1 MMTREEARE
10 RIAALSEELEQHNYN
25 YYILAK
31 PTISDYEFD
40 MMLEELARLEREY
53 PEYLSPS
60 SPTQRVGGGITKE
73 FKSVQHRY
81 PMLSL
86 SNSYSKEDIE
96 DFITRI
102 KKSVEDEVEF
112 CCELKFDGLSISL
125 QYEDGMLVRAVTRG
139 DGMQGD
145 DVTTNIKTIHTVPL
159 KLHGDYPPFFEMRGE
174 IVMPFESFDKLNEQ
188 RVAAGDDLFANPRNA
203 AAGTLKLQDSKEVA
217 RRRLDNYC
225 YYMMMDGL
233 EQRYQTHYES
243 LQAAKRWG
251 FNVSNYMAICKTIDE
266 IFEFIDYWD
275 VKRHELPFAIDGI
288 VLKVNSYE
296 QQQIL
301 GYTAKSPKWAIAYKF
316 KAEEVETELLSVDFQ
331 VGRHGT
337 ITPVANLSPVLLAG
351 TTVKRATL
359 NNEDFIK
366 QFDLHYGD
374 TVTVVKGG
382 EIIPKIIGVNFDKR
396 QPGALP
402 VEFTKV
408 CPACGTAL
416 IQHEGEAAWYCPY
429 AQACP
434 PQVKGRIEHF
444 ISRKAMNIESLG
456 EGKIELLYDEGLIKD
471 VADLYFLTYD
481 KLFGLAKEIP
491 ILDENGIETGKT
503 RKVSFKEK
511 TAQNIIDALEKSKAV
526 PFERVLFAL
535 GIRNVGE
542 VVAKTIV
549 SEYHDIDSIMN
560 ASVEELS
567 AINTVGEVIA
577 QSVKAFFENPINLD
591 IVERL
596 KAAGLQFAKAE
607 AEASDKPQVLAGKTF
622 VVSGVFAHY
631 SRDGIK
637 AAIEAH
643 GGKNASSISSKT
655 SYVLAGENMGPEKRK
670 KAESL
675 GVPIISEEDFEKM
688 IGSEEGAP
696 KIIPENALQGQ
707 NSSSPGQ
714 RPGFEGQRPGETDE
728 QLSLF

>member
-1 MMTREEARE
+1 MNKDEARQ

-40 MMLEELARLEREY
+40 MKLEELAQLEKEY
-53 PEYLSPS
+53 PEFLLPT

-86 SNSYSKEDIE
+86 ANSYSREGIA
-96 DFITRI
+96 DFISRI
-102 KKSVEDEVEF
+102 KKTIDEEVEF

-125 QYEDGMLVRAVTRG
+125 QYENGVLVRAVTRG
-139 DGMQGD
+139 DGTQGD
-145 DVTTNIKTIHTVPL
+145 DVTTNVRTIRTVPL
-159 KLHGDYPPFFEMRGE
+159 KLHGDFPPFFEMRGE
-174 IVMPFESFDKLNEQ
+174 IVMPFESFNRLNEA
-188 RVAAGDDLFANPRNA
+188 RAEAGDDLFANPRNA

-233 EQRYQTHYES
+233 EDRYQTHYQS
-243 LQAAKRWG
+243 LQAAKKWG
-251 FNVSNYMAICKTIDE
+251 FNISNFMALCKTIDE
-266 IFEFIDYWD
+266 IFEFIDYWN

-288 VLKVNSYE
+288 VLKVNSYA
-296 QQQIL
+296 QQQAL
-301 GYTAKSPKWAIAYKF
+301 GFTAKSPKWAIAYKF

-337 ITPVANLSPVLLAG
+337 ITPVANLAPVPLAG

-359 NNEDFIK
+359 NNEDFIR

-382 EIIPKIIGVNFDKR
+382 EIIPKIIGINFDKR
-396 QPGALP
+396 QVGALP
-402 VEFTKV
+402 VEFVKT
-408 CPACGTAL
+408 CPACGAEL
-416 IQHEGEAAWYCPY
+416 IQNEGEAAWYCPNS
-429 AQACP
+429 QSCP

-456 EGKIELLYDEGLIKD
+456 EGKIEFLYDAGLIKD
-471 VADLYFLTYD
+471 VADLYDLTYD
-481 KLFGLAKEIP
+481 KLFGLSNE
-491 ILDENGIETGKT
+491 
-503 RKVSFKEK
+503 KVSFKEK
-511 TAQNIIDALEKSKAV
+511 TAQNIIDALEKSKSV

-542 VVAKTIV
+542 VTAKTIV
-549 SEYHDIDSIMN
+549 AKYHDLDAIIN

-577 QSVKAFFENPINLD
+577 QSVKQFFTNPINIS
-591 IVERL
+591 IVDRL
-596 KAAGLQFAKAE
+596 RKAGLQFAKTDTDSAAE
-607 AEASDKPQVLAGKTF
+607 SQVLAGKSF
-622 VVSGVFAHY
+622 VVSGVFAHF

-643 GGKNASSISSKT
+643 GGKNVSSISSKT
-655 SYVLAGENMGPEKRK
+655 DFVLAGDNMGPEKRK
-670 KAESL
+670 KAEAL
-675 GVPIISEEDFEKM
+675 GIPIISEADFEAM
-688 IGSEEGAP
+688 IGGVKSVSED
-696 KIIPENALQGQ
+696 KK
-707 NSSSPGQ
+707 
-714 RPGFEGQRPGETDE
+714 TDSE

>member
-1 MMTREEARE
+1 MMTKEEARQ

-40 MMLEELARLEREY
+40 MKLEELARLEREF
-53 PEYLSPS
+53 PEFLLPS

-73 FKSVQHRY
+73 FKSVKHKY

-86 SNSYSKEDIE
+86 ANSYSREEIA
-96 DFITRI
+96 DFISRI
-102 KKSVEDEVEF
+102 KKTIDEEVEF

-125 QYEDGMLVRAVTRG
+125 QYENGVLVRAVTRG

-145 DVTTNIKTIHTVPL
+145 DVTTNVKTIRTVPL
-159 KLHGDYPPFFEMRGE
+159 KLHGDFPPFFEMRGE
-174 IVMPFESFDKLNEQ
+174 IVMPFESFDKLNGQ
-188 RVAAGDDLFANPRNA
+188 RLEAGDDLFANPRNA

-225 YYMMMDGL
+225 YYMMMDDL
-233 EQRYQTHYES
+233 KDRYKTHYES
-243 LQAAKRWG
+243 LQAAKKWG
-251 FNVSNYMAICKTIDE
+251 FNVSNYMALCKTIDE

-296 QQQIL
+296 QQQTL
-301 GYTAKSPKWAIAYKF
+301 GSTAKSPKWAIAYKF
-316 KAEEVETELLSVDFQ
+316 KAEEVETELQSVDFQ

-359 NNEDFIK
+359 NNEDFIR

-382 EIIPKIIGVNFDKR
+382 EIIPKIIGINYDKR
-396 QPGALP
+396 QAGVLP
-402 VEFTKV
+402 VEFVRT
-408 CPACGTAL
+408 CPACGTEL
-416 IQHEGEAAWYCPY
+416 IQNEGEAAWYCPNS
-429 AQACP
+429 QGCP

-456 EGKIELLYDEGLIKD
+456 EGKVEFLYDAGLIKD
-471 VADLYFLTYD
+471 VADLYDLTYD
-481 KLFGLAKEIP
+481 KLFGLAN
-491 ILDENGIETGKT
+491 D
-503 RKVSFKEK
+503 KVSFKEK
-511 TAQNIIDALEKSKAV
+511 TAQNIIDALEKSKSV

-542 VVAKTIV
+542 VTAKTIV
-549 SEYHDIDSIMN
+549 AEYHNLDAIIN

-577 QSVKAFFENPINLD
+577 QSVRQFFENPVNMG

-596 KAAGLQFAKAE
+596 KAAGLKFAKADNNTSTFSQ
-607 AEASDKPQVLAGKTF
+607 ALAGKTF
-622 VVSGVFAHY
+622 VVSGVFVNY

-637 AAIEAH
+637 EAIEAH
-643 GGKNASSISSKT
+643 GGKNVSSISSKT
-655 SYVLAGENMGPEKRK
+655 DFVLAGDKMGPEKRK

-675 GVPIISEEDFEKM
+675 GIPIISEADFEAM
-688 IGSEEGAP
+688 IGVEESVSED
-696 KIIPENALQGQ
+696 KK
-707 NSSSPGQ
+707 
-714 RPGFEGQRPGETDE
+714 TDSE

>member
-1 MMTREEARE
+1 MTKEEARL
-10 RIAALSEELEQHNYN
+10 RIAALSDELEQHNYN

-40 MMLEELARLEREY
+40 MKLEELAQLEKEF
-53 PEYLSPS
+53 PEFLLPS
-60 SPTQRVGGGITKE
+60 SPTQRVGGGVTKE
-73 FKSVQHRY
+73 FKSVKHRY

-86 SNSYSKEDIE
+86 ANSYSREEIAE
-96 DFITRI
+96 FINRI
-102 KKSVEDEVEF
+102 KKTIDEEVEF

-125 QYEDGMLVRAVTRG
+125 QYENGMLVRAVTRG
-139 DGMQGD
+139 DGAQGD
-145 DVTTNIKTIHTVPL
+145 DVTTNVKTIRTVPL
-159 KLHGDYPPFFEMRGE
+159 KLHGDYPEFFEMRGE
-174 IVMPFESFDKLNEQ
+174 IVMPFESFNRLNEA
-188 RVAAGDDLFANPRNA
+188 RAEAGDDLFANPRNA

-225 YYMMMDGL
+225 YYMMMEGL
-233 EQRYQTHYES
+233 EDRYQTHYQS
-243 LQAAKRWG
+243 LQAARKWG
-251 FNVSNYMAICKTIDE
+251 FNISNFMARCKTIDE

-275 VKRHELPFAIDGI
+275 EARHQLPFAIDGI
-288 VLKVNSYE
+288 VLKVNSYA
-296 QQQIL
+296 QQQAL

-316 KAEEVETELLSVDFQ
+316 KAEEVETELQSVDFQ

-337 ITPVANLSPVLLAG
+337 ITPVANLAPVQLAG

-359 NNEDFIK
+359 NNEDFIR

-396 QPGALP
+396 QAGAQP
-402 VEFTKV
+402 VTFTKACPV
-408 CPACGTAL
+408 CGAEL
-416 IQHEGEAAWYCPY
+416 VQNEGEAAWYCPN
-429 AQACP
+429 AQSCP

-456 EGKIELLYDEGLIKD
+456 EGKVEFLYDAGLIKD
-471 VADLYFLTYD
+471 VADLYSLTFD
-481 KLFGLAKEIP
+481 KLYGLSN
-491 ILDENGIETGKT
+491 D
-503 RKVSFKEK
+503 KVSFKEK
-511 TAQNIIDALEKSKAV
+511 TAKNIIDALEKSKSV

-549 SEYHDIDSIMN
+549 AEYHDIDSIIH

-567 AINTVGEVIA
+567 AINMVGEVIA
-577 QSVKAFFENPINLD
+577 LSVKAFFENPVNLD

-596 KAAGLQFAKAE
+596 KAAGLQFAKADTLK
-607 AEASDKPQVLAGKTF
+607 SDKEQVLTGKSF

-637 AAIEAH
+637 ETIEAY
-643 GGKNASSISSKT
+643 GGKNVSSISSKT
-655 SYVLAGENMGPEKRK
+655 DYVLAGDKMGPEKRK

-675 GVPIISEEDFEKM
+675 GVPIITEADFDAM
-688 IGSEEGAP
+688 IGV
-696 KIIPENALQGQ
+696 KRENA
-707 NSSSPGQ
+707 
-714 RPGFEGQRPGETDE
+714 ETG
-728 QLSLF
+728 LLF

>member
-1 MMTREEARE
+1 MTKEEARE
-10 RIAALSEELEQHNYN
+10 RIAALSSALEQHNYN

-40 MMLEELARLEREY
+40 MMLEELARLEREF
-53 PEYLSPS
+53 PEFLSPS

-73 FKSVQHRY
+73 FKSVKHRY

-96 DFITRI
+96 DFINRI
-102 KKSVEDEVEF
+102 KKSVDGEVEF

-125 QYEDGMLVRAVTRG
+125 QYENGLLTRAVTRG
-139 DGMQGD
+139 DGVQGD
-145 DVTTNIKTIHTVPL
+145 DVTTNVKTIRTVPL

-188 RVAAGDDLFANPRNA
+188 RIEAGDDLFATPRNA
-203 AAGTLKLQDSKEVA
+203 AAGTLKLQDSREVA

-225 YYMMMDGL
+225 YYMMMDDL
-233 EQRYQTHYES
+233 EARYQTHYES
-243 LQAAKRWG
+243 LQAARQWG
-251 FNVSNYMAICKTIDE
+251 FNISNYMALCKSVEE
-266 IFEFIDYWD
+266 IFDFINYWD

-288 VLKVNSYE
+288 VLKVNNYD
-296 QQQIL
+296 QQQTL
-301 GYTAKSPKWAIAYKF
+301 GFTAKSPKWAIAYKF
-316 KAEEVETELLSVDFQ
+316 KAEEVETELQSVDFQ

-359 NNEDFIK
+359 NNEDFIR

-396 QPGALP
+396 QQGAEP
-402 VEFTKV
+402 VVFTKV
-408 CPACGTAL
+408 CPVCGTEL
-416 IQHEGEAAWYCPY
+416 IQNEGEAAWYCPNS
-429 AQACP
+429 QSCP

-456 EGKIELLYDEGLIKD
+456 EGKIEFLYDAGLIKN
-471 VADLYFLTYD
+471 VADLYDLTYD
-481 KLFGLAKEIP
+481 KLFGLSN
-491 ILDENGIETGKT
+491 D
-503 RKVSFKEK
+503 KVSFKEK
-511 TAQNIIDALEKSKAV
+511 TAQNIIDALEKSKTV

-542 VVAKTIV
+542 VTAKTIV
-549 SEYHDIDSIMN
+549 AEYHDIDAIMK

-577 QSVKAFFENPINLD
+577 ISVKAFFENPVNLS

-596 KAAGLQFAKAE
+596 RAAGLQFAKAE
-607 AEASDKPQVLAGKTF
+607 VPASDKPQLLAGKTF
-622 VVSGVFAHY
+622 VVSGVFTNY

-637 AAIEAH
+637 QAIESY

-655 SYVLAGENMGPEKRK
+655 DYVLAGDKMGPEKRK
-670 KAESL
+670 KAESW
-675 GVPIISEEDFEKM
+675 GVPIISEDDFEKM
-688 IGSEEGAP
+688 IGGKNPTKE
-696 KIIPENALQGQ
+696 KTPETKDKN
-707 NSSSPGQ
+707 
-714 RPGFEGQRPGETDE
+714 E

>member
-1 MMTREEARE
+1 MTKEEARQ
-10 RIAALSEELEQHNYN
+10 RIAALSEELERHNYN

-40 MMLEELARLEREY
+40 MKLEELARLEHEF
-53 PEYLSPS
+53 PEFLLPS

-73 FKSVQHRY
+73 FKSVKHRY

-96 DFITRI
+96 DFINRI
-102 KKSVEDEVEF
+102 KKSIDEDVEF

-125 QYEDGMLVRAVTRG
+125 QYENGVLVRAVTRG
-139 DGMQGD
+139 DGTQGD
-145 DVTTNIKTIHTVPL
+145 DVTTNVKTIRTVPL
-159 KLHGDYPPFFEMRGE
+159 KLQGDYPSFFEMRGE
-174 IVMPFESFDKLNEQ
+174 IVMPYESFDKLNEQ
-188 RVAAGDDLFANPRNA
+188 RVEAGDDLFANPRNA

-233 EQRYQTHYES
+233 EDHYQTHYES
-243 LQAAKRWG
+243 LQAAKKWG
-251 FNVSNYMAICKTIDE
+251 FNVSNYMAICKSVEE
-266 IFEFIDYWD
+266 IFDFINYWD
-275 VKRHELPFAIDGI
+275 EARHQLPFAIDGI

-296 QQQIL
+296 QQQAL
-301 GYTAKSPKWAIAYKF
+301 GFTAKSPKWAIAYKF
-316 KAEEVETELLSVDFQ
+316 KAEEVETELQSVDFQ

-337 ITPVANLSPVLLAG
+337 ITPVANLAPVLLAG

-359 NNEDFIK
+359 NNEDFIR

-374 TVTVVKGG
+374 MVTVVKGG
-382 EIIPKIIGVNFDKR
+382 EIIPKIIGINFDKR
-396 QPGALP
+396 QAGALP
-402 VEFTKV
+402 VEFVKT
-408 CPACGTAL
+408 CPACGAEL
-416 IQHEGEAAWYCPY
+416 IQHEGEAAWYCPN
-429 AQACP
+429 AQGCP

-456 EGKIELLYDEGLIKD
+456 EGKIEFLYDAGLIKNA
-471 VADLYFLTYD
+471 ADLYDLTYD
-481 KLFGLAKEIP
+481 KLFGLSN
-491 ILDENGIETGKT
+491 D
-503 RKVSFKEK
+503 KVSFKEK
-511 TAQNIIDALEKSKAV
+511 TAQNIIDALEKSKTV

-549 SEYHDIDSIMN
+549 AEYHDIDAIMK

-577 QSVKAFFENPINLD
+577 MSVKAFFENPVNLT

-607 AEASDKPQVLAGKTF
+607 EPTSDKPQVLAGKTF

-643 GGKNASSISSKT
+643 GGKNSSSISGKT
-655 SYVLAGENMGPEKRK
+655 DYVLAGDNMGPEKRK
-670 KAESL
+670 KAEAL
-675 GVPIISEEDFEKM
+675 GVPIISETDFEQM
-688 IGSEEGAP
+688 IGTSDQETKRKEDP
-696 KIIPENALQGQ
+696 KQ
-707 NSSSPGQ
+707 
-714 RPGFEGQRPGETDE
+714 

>member
-1 MMTREEARE
+1 MTKEEARQ
-10 RIAALSEELEQHNYN
+10 RIAALSEALEQHNYN
-25 YYILAK
+25 YYILAQ

-40 MMLEELARLEREY
+40 MMLEELARLEHEF

-73 FKSVQHRY
+73 FQSVKHRY

-96 DFITRI
+96 DFINRI

-125 QYEDGMLVRAVTRG
+125 QYENGVLTRAVTRG
-139 DGMQGD
+139 DGTQGD
-145 DVTTNIKTIHTVPL
+145 DVTTNVKTIRTVPL

-188 RVAAGDDLFANPRNA
+188 RIEAGDDLFANPRNA

-233 EQRYQTHYES
+233 EDRYQTHYES
-243 LQAAKRWG
+243 LMAARNWG
-251 FNVSNYMAICKTIDE
+251 FNISNYMCLCKSVEE
-266 IFEFIDYWD
+266 IFDFINYWD
-275 VKRHELPFAIDGI
+275 EARHQLPFAIDGI
-288 VLKVNSYE
+288 VLKVNSYQ

-301 GYTAKSPKWAIAYKF
+301 GFTAKSPKWAIAYKF
-316 KAEEVETELLSVDFQ
+316 KAEEVETELQSVDFQ

-337 ITPVANLSPVLLAG
+337 ITPVANLAPVLLAG

-359 NNEDFIK
+359 NNEDFIR

-382 EIIPKIIGVNFDKR
+382 EIIPKIIGINFDKR
-396 QPGALP
+396 QAGALP
-402 VEFTKV
+402 VEFVKT
-408 CPACGTAL
+408 CPACGTEL
-416 IQHEGEAAWYCPY
+416 IQNEGEAAWYCPN
-429 AQACP
+429 AQGCP

-456 EGKIELLYDEGLIKD
+456 EGKIEFLYDAGLIKD
-471 VADLYFLTYD
+471 VADLYDLTYD
-481 KLFGLAKEIP
+481 KLFGLSN
-491 ILDENGIETGKT
+491 D
-503 RKVSFKEK
+503 KVSFKEK
-511 TAQNIIDALEKSKAV
+511 TAKNIIDALEKSKSV

-549 SEYHDIDSIMN
+549 AEYHDIDAIMK

-577 QSVKAFFENPINLD
+577 QSVKAFFENPVNLA
-591 IVERL
+591 IVDRL
-596 KAAGLQFAKAE
+596 KAAGLQFAKTEGAPSE
-607 AEASDKPQVLAGKTF
+607 RPQVLAGKTF

-643 GGKNASSISSKT
+643 GGKNAGSISSKT
-655 SYVLAGENMGPEKRK
+655 SYVLAGDNMGPEKRK
-670 KAESL
+670 KAEAL
-675 GVPIISEEDFEKM
+675 GIPIISEADFEAM
-688 IGSEEGAP
+688 IGGVKGSDDADQ
-696 KIIPENALQGQ
+696 A
-707 NSSSPGQ
+707 
-714 RPGFEGQRPGETDE
+714 DA

>member
-1 MMTREEARE
+1 MTREEARQ
-10 RIAALSEELEQHNYN
+10 RIVTLCEELEQHNYN

-40 MMLEELARLEREY
+40 MKLEELARLEKEF
-53 PEYLSPS
+53 PEFLSPT
-60 SPTQRVGGGITKE
+60 SPTQRVGGGVTKE

-86 SNSYSKEDIE
+86 ANSYSREEIAE
-96 DFITRI
+96 FISRI
-102 KKSVEDEVEF
+102 KKTIDEEVEF

-125 QYEDGMLVRAVTRG
+125 QYENGALVRAVTRG
-139 DGMQGD
+139 DGTQGD
-145 DVTTNIKTIHTVPL
+145 DVTTNVKTIRTVPL
-159 KLHGDYPPFFEMRGE
+159 KLHGDYPDFFEMRGE
-174 IVMPFESFDKLNEQ
+174 IVMPFESFNRLNEA
-188 RVAAGDDLFANPRNA
+188 RAEAGDDLFANPRNA

-233 EQRYQTHYES
+233 EDRYQTHYQS
-243 LQAAKRWG
+243 LQAAKKWG
-251 FNVSNYMAICKTIDE
+251 FNISNFMARCKTIDE

-288 VLKVNSYE
+288 VLKVNSYA
-296 QQQIL
+296 QQEAL
-301 GYTAKSPKWAIAYKF
+301 GFTAKSPKWAIAYKF
-316 KAEEVETELLSVDFQ
+316 KAEEVETELQSVDFQ

-337 ITPVANLSPVLLAG
+337 ITPVANLAPVQLAG

-359 NNEDFIK
+359 NNEDFIR

-382 EIIPKIIGVNFDKR
+382 EIIPKIIGMNFDKR
-396 QPGALP
+396 QQGAQP
-402 VEFTKV
+402 VTFTKV

-416 IQHEGEAAWYCPY
+416 VQNEGEAAWYCPN
-429 AQACP
+429 AQSCP

-456 EGKIELLYDEGLIKD
+456 EGKVEFLYDAGLIKD
-471 VADLYFLTYD
+471 VADLYSLNFG
-481 KLFGLAKEIP
+481 KLYGLSN
-491 ILDENGIETGKT
+491 D
-503 RKVSFKEK
+503 KVSFKEK
-511 TAQNIIDALEKSKAV
+511 TAKNIIDALEKSKSV

-549 SEYHDIDSIMN
+549 AEYHDIDAIIH

-577 QSVKAFFENPINLD
+577 LSVKAFFENPVNLD

-607 AEASDKPQVLAGKTF
+607 APKSDKEQVLAGKSF
-622 VVSGVFAHY
+622 VVSGVFANY
-631 SRDGIK
+631 TRDGIK
-637 AAIEAH
+637 ETIETY
-643 GGKNASSISSKT
+643 GGKNVGSISGKT
-655 SYVLAGENMGPEKRK
+655 DYVLAGDKMGPEKRK

-675 GVPIISEEDFEKM
+675 GIPIITEAEFDAM
-688 IGSEEGAP
+688 IGV
-696 KIIPENALQGQ
+696 KRENA
-707 NSSSPGQ
+707 
-714 RPGFEGQRPGETDE
+714 ETG
-728 QLSLF
+728 LLF

>member
-1 MMTREEARE
+1 MMTKEEARE
-10 RIAALSEELEQHNYN
+10 RIAALSSALEQHNYN

-40 MMLEELARLEREY
+40 MMLEELARLEREF
-53 PEYLSPS
+53 PEFLSPS

-73 FKSVQHRY
+73 FKSVKHRY

-96 DFITRI
+96 DFINRI
-102 KKSVEDEVEF
+102 KKSVDGEVEF

-125 QYEDGMLVRAVTRG
+125 QYENGILTRAVTRG
-139 DGMQGD
+139 DGVQGD
-145 DVTTNIKTIHTVPL
+145 DVTTNVKTIRTVPL

-188 RVAAGDDLFANPRNA
+188 RIEAGDDLFANPRNA

-225 YYMMMDGL
+225 YYMMMDDL
-233 EQRYQTHYES
+233 EERYQTHYES
-243 LQAAKRWG
+243 LQAARQWG
-251 FNVSNYMAICKTIDE
+251 FNISNYMALCKSVEE
-266 IFEFIDYWD
+266 IFDFINYWD

-288 VLKVNSYE
+288 VLKVNNYE
-296 QQQIL
+296 QQQTL
-301 GYTAKSPKWAIAYKF
+301 GFTAKSPKWAIAYKF
-316 KAEEVETELLSVDFQ
+316 KAEEVETELQSVDFQ

-359 NNEDFIK
+359 NNEDFIR

-396 QPGALP
+396 QQGAEP
-402 VEFTKV
+402 VVFTKV
-408 CPACGTAL
+408 CPVCGTEL
-416 IQHEGEAAWYCPY
+416 IQNEGEAAWYCPNS
-429 AQACP
+429 QSCP

-456 EGKIELLYDEGLIKD
+456 EGKIEFLYDAGLIKN
-471 VADLYFLTYD
+471 VADLYDLTYD
-481 KLFGLAKEIP
+481 KLFGLSN
-491 ILDENGIETGKT
+491 D
-503 RKVSFKEK
+503 KVSFKEK
-511 TAQNIIDALEKSKAV
+511 TAQNIIDALEKSKSV

-542 VVAKTIV
+542 VTAKTIV
-549 SEYHDIDSIMN
+549 AEYHDIDAIMK

-577 QSVKAFFENPINLD
+577 ISVKAFFENPVNLS

-596 KAAGLQFAKAE
+596 RAAGLQFAKAE
-607 AEASDKPQVLAGKTF
+607 APASDKPQLLAGKTF
-622 VVSGVFAHY
+622 VVSGVFTNY

-637 AAIEAH
+637 QAIESY

-655 SYVLAGENMGPEKRK
+655 DYVLAGDKMGPEKRK

-675 GVPIISEEDFEKM
+675 GVPIISEADFEKM
-688 IGSEEGAP
+688 IGGEDATQEKTSETKA
-696 KIIPENALQGQ
+696 EN
-707 NSSSPGQ
+707 
-714 RPGFEGQRPGETDE
+714 E

>member
-1 MMTREEARE
+1 MTKEEARQ
-10 RIAALSEELEQHNYN
+10 RIAALSEELERHNYN

-40 MMLEELARLEREY
+40 MKLEELARLEHEF
-53 PEYLSPS
+53 PEFLLPS

-73 FKSVQHRY
+73 FKSVKHRY

-96 DFITRI
+96 DFINRI
-102 KKSVEDEVEF
+102 KKSIDEDVEF

-125 QYEDGMLVRAVTRG
+125 QYENGVLVRAVTRG
-139 DGMQGD
+139 DGTQGD
-145 DVTTNIKTIHTVPL
+145 DVTTNVKTIRTVPL
-159 KLHGDYPPFFEMRGE
+159 KLQGDYPPFFEMRGE
-174 IVMPFESFDKLNEQ
+174 IVMPYESFDKLNEQ
-188 RVAAGDDLFANPRNA
+188 RVEAGDDLFANPRNA

-233 EQRYQTHYES
+233 EDHYQTHYES
-243 LQAAKRWG
+243 LQAAKKWG
-251 FNVSNYMAICKTIDE
+251 FNVSNYMAICKSVEE
-266 IFEFIDYWD
+266 IFDFINYWD
-275 VKRHELPFAIDGI
+275 EARHQLPFAIDGI
-288 VLKVNSYE
+288 VLKVNSYK
-296 QQQIL
+296 QQQAL
-301 GYTAKSPKWAIAYKF
+301 GFTAKSPKWAIAYKF
-316 KAEEVETELLSVDFQ
+316 KAEEVETELQSVDFQ

-337 ITPVANLSPVLLAG
+337 ITPVANLAPVLLAG

-359 NNEDFIK
+359 NNEDFIR

-382 EIIPKIIGVNFDKR
+382 EIIPKIIGINFDKR
-396 QPGALP
+396 QAGALP
-402 VEFTKV
+402 VEFVKT
-408 CPACGTAL
+408 CPACGTEL
-416 IQHEGEAAWYCPY
+416 IQHEGEAAWYCPN
-429 AQACP
+429 AQGCP

-456 EGKIELLYDEGLIKD
+456 EGKIEFLYDAGLIKNA
-471 VADLYFLTYD
+471 ADLYDLTYD
-481 KLFGLAKEIP
+481 KLFGLSN
-491 ILDENGIETGKT
+491 D
-503 RKVSFKEK
+503 KVSFKEK
-511 TAQNIIDALEKSKAV
+511 TAQNIIDALEKSKTV

-549 SEYHDIDSIMN
+549 AEYHDIDAIMK

-577 QSVKAFFENPINLD
+577 MSVKAFFENPVNLN

-607 AEASDKPQVLAGKTF
+607 EPTSDKPQVLAGKTF

-643 GGKNASSISSKT
+643 GGKNSSSISGKT
-655 SYVLAGENMGPEKRK
+655 DYVLAGENMGPEKRK
-670 KAESL
+670 KAEAL
-675 GVPIISEEDFEKM
+675 GVPIISETDFEQM
-688 IGSEEGAP
+688 IGSSNQETKRKEDP
-696 KIIPENALQGQ
+696 KQ
-707 NSSSPGQ
+707 
-714 RPGFEGQRPGETDE
+714 

>member
-1 MMTREEARE
+1 MTKEEARK
-10 RIAALSEELEQHNYN
+10 RIAALSEELDRHNYN

-40 MMLEELARLEREY
+40 MMLEELTRLEHEF
-53 PEYLSPS
+53 PEFLSPS

-73 FKSVQHRY
+73 FQSVKHRY

-96 DFITRI
+96 DFINRI
-102 KKSVEDEVEF
+102 KKSVDGEVEF

-125 QYEDGMLVRAVTRG
+125 QYEDGVLVRAVTRG

-145 DVTTNIKTIHTVPL
+145 DVTTNIRTIRTVPL

-188 RVAAGDDLFANPRNA
+188 RVAQGDDLFANPRNA

-225 YYMMMDGL
+225 YYMMMDDL
-233 EQRYQTHYES
+233 EKRYPTHYAS
-243 LQAAKRWG
+243 LQAARQWG
-251 FNVSNYMAICKTIDE
+251 FNISNYMALCKSVEE
-266 IFEFIDYWD
+266 IFEFINYWD
-275 VKRHELPFAIDGI
+275 EARHQLPFAIDGI

-296 QQQIL
+296 QQQVL

-337 ITPVANLSPVLLAG
+337 ITPVANLAPVSLAG

-359 NNEDFIK
+359 NNEDFIR

-382 EIIPKIIGVNFDKR
+382 EIIPKIIGVNYNKR
-396 QPGALP
+396 QQGAEP
-402 VEFTKV
+402 VTFTKV
-408 CPACGTAL
+408 CPACGTEL
-416 IQHEGEAAWYCPY
+416 IQNEGEAAWYCPNT
-429 AQACP
+429 QGCP

-471 VADLYFLTYD
+471 VADLYSLTYER
-481 KLFGLAKEIP
+481 LFGLAKEIP

-511 TAQNIIDALEKSKAV
+511 TAQNIIDALEKSKSV
-526 PFERVLFAL
+526 PFEKVLFAL

-549 SEYHDIDSIMN
+549 ADYHNIDAIMQ
-560 ASVEELS
+560 ASVESLS

-577 QSVKAFFENPINLD
+577 LSVKQFFENPINIS

-596 KAAGLQFAKAE
+596 RAAGLQFAKAE
-607 AEASDKPQVLAGKTF
+607 TMASDKPQVLAGKTF
-622 VVSGVFAHY
+622 VVSGVFTHY

-643 GGKNASSISSKT
+643 GGKNVSSISSKT
-655 SYVLAGENMGPEKRK
+655 DFVLAGDNMGPEKRK
-670 KAESL
+670 KAEAL
-675 GVPIISEEDFEKM
+675 GIPIISEADFEAM
-688 IGSEEGAP
+688 IDEKPMQEKTSETKA
-696 KIIPENALQGQ
+696 EN
-707 NSSSPGQ
+707 
-714 RPGFEGQRPGETDE
+714 E

>member
-1 MMTREEARE
+1 MTKEEARQ

-40 MMLEELARLEREY
+40 MKLEELARLEREF
-53 PEYLSPS
+53 PEFLLPS

-73 FKSVQHRY
+73 FKSVKHKY

-86 SNSYSKEDIE
+86 ANSYSREEIA
-96 DFITRI
+96 DFISRI
-102 KKSVEDEVEF
+102 KKTVDEEVEF

-125 QYEDGMLVRAVTRG
+125 QYENGMLVRAVTRG

-145 DVTTNIKTIHTVPL
+145 DVTTNVKTIRTVPL
-159 KLHGDYPPFFEMRGE
+159 KLHGDFPPFFEMRGE

-188 RVAAGDDLFANPRNA
+188 RLEAGDDLFANPRNA

-233 EQRYQTHYES
+233 EERYQTHYQS
-243 LQAAKRWG
+243 LMAARKWG
-251 FNVSNYMAICKTIDE
+251 FNVSNYLALCKTIDE

-296 QQQIL
+296 QQQAL
-301 GYTAKSPKWAIAYKF
+301 GSTAKSPKWAIAYKF
-316 KAEEVETELLSVDFQ
+316 KAEEVETELQSVDFQ

-359 NNEDFIK
+359 NNEDFIR

-374 TVTVVKGG
+374 MVTVVKGG
-382 EIIPKIIGVNFDKR
+382 EIIPKIIGINFDKR
-396 QPGALP
+396 QAGALP
-402 VEFTKV
+402 VEFVRT
-408 CPACGTAL
+408 CPACGTEL
-416 IQHEGEAAWYCPY
+416 IKNEGEAAWYCPNS
-429 AQACP
+429 QGCP

-456 EGKIELLYDEGLIKD
+456 EGKVEFLYDAGLIKD
-471 VADLYFLTYD
+471 VADLYDLTYD
-481 KLFGLAKEIP
+481 KLFGLAN
-491 ILDENGIETGKT
+491 D
-503 RKVSFKEK
+503 KVSFKEK
-511 TAQNIIDALEKSKAV
+511 TAQNIVDALEKSKTV

-549 SEYHDIDSIMN
+549 AEYHNIDAIIN

-577 QSVKAFFENPINLD
+577 QSVRQFFENPVNMG

-596 KAAGLQFAKAE
+596 KAAGLQFAKADNNTSTLSQ
-607 AEASDKPQVLAGKTF
+607 ALAGKTF
-622 VVSGVFAHY
+622 VVSGVFTNY

-637 AAIEAH
+637 EAIEAH
-643 GGKNASSISSKT
+643 GGKNVSSISSKT
-655 SYVLAGENMGPEKRK
+655 DYVLAGDKMGPEKRK

-675 GVPIISEEDFEKM
+675 GIPIISEADFEAM
-688 IGSEEGAP
+688 IGEEKTNASTDE
-696 KIIPENALQGQ
+696 PENV
-707 NSSSPGQ
+707 
-714 RPGFEGQRPGETDE
+714 